1 MAVRGGRGGAIV
13 TLPVTLGEHLAAW
26 SGDDA
31 DRRALAR
38 VLEAAA
44 EVAVDLAGTIA
55 DGPLAGRHGEK
66 IAASGGGDEQ
76 TALDERAD
84 RSFLMA
90 FRQAGASAYASEEQA
105 DPVMLDGPS
114 GLGIVID
121 PLDGSSNIDTNVPI
135 GSIFGIHRVGGD
147 GPLGL
152 LRPGR
157 DLLAAGFAI
166 YGPQTALVVTWREG
180 THVYTLDRR
189 RGVFRLT
196 REHVQIPRGQ
206 REYAIN
212 QSNYRHWDEAI
223 RSYVDDCLAG
233 VEGPRGANFNMRWI
247 ASLVAE
253 AYRILGRG
261 GIFLYPADKR
271 PGYENGRLRL
281 VYEANPLALVI
292 EQAGGAATSGEN
304 RILDTVPSQ
313 IHQRIP
319 LIFGSVDKVERVAGY
334 YVAPPSTS
342 ERSPLF
348 AQRGLFYHP

>member
-1 MAVRGGRGGAIV
+1 MTQPIS
-13 TLPVTLGEHLAAW
+13 LGDNLAAW
-26 SGDDA
+26 SGDHPE
-31 DRRALAR
+31 RRALAR
-38 VLEAAA
+38 LLGAAA
-44 EVAVDLAGTIA
+44 EVAAGLAATIA
-55 DGPLAGRHGEK
+55 DGPLAGRHGERV
-66 IAASGGGDEQ
+66 ATSGGGDVQ

-84 RSFLMA
+84 RMFLAA
-90 FRQAGASAYASEEQA
+90 FRAAGASAYASEEQA
-105 DPVMLDGPS
+105 DPIMLDGTS

-135 GSIFGIHRVGGD
+135 GSIFGVHRITGD
-147 GPLGL
+147 GPIGL

-157 DLLAAGFAI
+157 ELLAAGFAI
-166 YGPQTALVVTWREG
+166 YGPHTALVLTVREG
-180 THVYTLDRR
+180 THVYTLDR
-189 RGVFRLT
+189 GCGLFRLT
-196 REHVQIPRGQ
+196 RENVQIPRGQ

-253 AYRILGRG
+253 AYRIFVRG

-281 VYEANPLALVI
+281 VYEANPLALLV

-304 RILDTVPSQ
+304 RILDTVPNQ
-313 IHQRIP
+313 IHQRTP
-319 LIFGSVDKVERVAGY
+319 LIFGSVDKVQRVAGY

>member
-1 MAVRGGRGGAIV
+1 M
-13 TLPVTLGEHLAAW
+13 TQPVTLAEHLAAW
-26 SGDDA
+26 VVA
-31 DRRALAR
+31 DPGRRTLAD
-38 VLEAAA
+38 LLQAAA
-44 EVAVDLAGTIA
+44 TVAAGLAATIA
-55 DGPLAGRHGEK
+55 DGPLAGRLGERV
-66 IAASGGGDEQ
+66 AASGGGDEQ

-84 RSFLMA
+84 RMFLAA
-90 FRQAGASAYASEEQA
+90 FQAAGASAYASEEQ
-105 DPVMLDGPS
+105 PQPLMLEGPS

-135 GSIFGIHRVGGD
+135 GSIFGVHRVAVD

-157 DLLAAGFAI
+157 DLLAAGFAV
-166 YGPQTALVVTWREG
+166 YGPQTALVLTWREG

-189 RGVFRLT
+189 EGVFRLT
-196 REHVQIPRGQ
+196 REAVQIPKGQ

-253 AYRILGRG
+253 AYRILARG

-271 PGYENGRLRL
+271 PGYEHGRLRL
-281 VYEANPLALVI
+281 VYEANPLALVV
-292 EQAGGAATSGEN
+292 EQAGGAATSGES
-304 RILDTVPSQ
+304 RILDIVPNG

-319 LIFGSVDKVERVAGY
+319 LIFGSADKVQRVASY
-334 YVAPPSTS
+334 YAGPPSTS